1 MRTEFQQFAEHVV
14 TSSGATWSYLSKTQ
28 QLRMRFTE
36 NANSDSRIMAPSTTK
51 LLETSGKYWGVAAMP
66 KGIAAMPHIA
76 AILQQ
81 HLAMGIAAMLLQH
94 CNCSCIAAVLLQC
107 RVTAILPQWGHCCN
121 TLCALQQSAMPQR
134 IAATLR
140 Q

>member
-1 MRTEFQQFAEHVV
+1 MSLLPDPILEGVGDSLLTAADRHAYTVSV
-14 TSSGATWSYLSKTQ
+14 P
-28 QLRMRFTE
+28 RMYKIVGRE
-36 NANSDSRIMAPSTTK
+36 GVKA
-51 LLETSGKYWGVAAMP
+51 LGKYWGVAAMP

-107 RVTAILPQWGHCCN
+107 RVAAILPQWGHCCN